1 MTRSRVREIAVRSGL
16 TVAVP
21 VAALALVAGCGG
33 DDDGAAAQPPS
44 PIYLAL
50 SKNGNEYELSS
61 PATVE
66 AGLVEISLQVDTP
79 QDEEHEAQ
87 FVRVE
92 DDHTLDEALEAV
104 TSEDGATPS
113 WLFAAGGVGSTKGNM
128 TVGVTQVLEP
138 GTYYVL
144 DLGEGD
150 GDDVPSYA
158 EQGATATIEVT
169 GDAGEAELPETDATV
184 TTIEYGF
191 ETTGLAVGRNL
202 IRFDNAGEEL
212 HHIVAV
218 PYEPGATAEQ
228 VAEFATSDAPPDG
241 SPPVD
246 FARASVTAVLEGGD
260 SQVAE
265 LFLDAGKY
273 AFLCF
278 VSDRAGGPPHA
289 AKGMIDEVVVG

>member
-1 MTRSRVREIAVRSGL
+1 
-16 TVAVP
+16 
-21 VAALALVAGCGG
+21 
-33 DDDGAAAQPPS
+33 
-44 PIYLAL
+44 
-50 SKNGNEYELSS
+50 
-61 PATVE
+61 
-66 AGLVEISLQVDTP
+66 
-79 QDEEHEAQ
+79 
-87 FVRVE
+87 
-92 DDHTLDEALEAV
+92 
-104 TSEDGATPS
+104 
-113 WLFAAGGVGSTKGNM
+113 M